1 MHRETPLLSR
11 HLSGLLLLVS
21 ACLGNL
27 AVGET
32 RTWSARNGHRFDAEL
47 IAADALRATFAI
59 DGKPKWVTPLAD
71 LIAPDAE
78 IVRAWRQADR
88 DAPLVDA
95 RLLAA
100 WPPQAGA
107 EAEVQSI
114 GEDAGT
120 FRFESANFQITS
132 DVNLPLSVVRDL
144 ATVFEATRSVLI
156 AIPLGLHA
164 AGEKRKYPVLLTGS
178 SDTYSSAGGGAGSGG
193 FFDWRR
199 GRMVVL
205 LPNLGIAE
213 RNGKLQLGYASNL
226 FVLKHEVTHQLLAR
240 WHGRL
245 PFWLHEGLPE
255 FIAALPYSRGRY
267 VLQNPTG
274 GLRDYLLKWRRSPN
288 TRAITVIPP
297 ARLMSMTAGEW
308 NRAVT
313 QETAYDLYN
322 SAGLLTCYFIQQRGG
337 APIAGFL
344 EALRRGVDPA
354 DAEKTHLLVGRT
366 RESLAAELIAF
377 GRRLGVEI
385 KLAE

>member
-1 MHRETPLLSR
+1 MHRETSLLFRHLLGLLVLLSFC
-11 HLSGLLLLVS
+11 HP
-21 ACLGNL
+21 AF
-27 AVGET
+27 GET

-47 IAADALRATFAI
+47 VAADALRATFAI
-59 DGKPKWVTPLAD
+59 GGKPKWVTPLAD

-78 IVRAWRQADR
+78 IVRAWRSDP

-95 RLLAA
+95 RLLAP
-100 WPPQAGA
+100 WPAHAGA
-107 EAEVQSI
+107 EAELQRI
-114 GEDAGT
+114 GETAGT
-120 FRFESANFQITS
+120 YRFESASFQITS
-132 DVNLPLSVVRDL
+132 DVNLPFFVVRDL

-156 AIPLGLHA
+156 ALPLGLHA

-178 SDTYSSAGGGAGSGG
+178 SDTYTAAGGGAGSGG
-193 FFDWRR
+193 FFDSRR

-213 RNGKLQLGYASNL
+213 KNGKLQLGYANNL

-267 VLQNPTG
+267 VLHNPTG
-274 GLRDYLLKWRRSPN
+274 GLRDYLLKWRRAPN
-288 TRAITVIPP
+288 TRAISVIPP

-322 SAGLLTCYFIQQRGG
+322 SAGLLTCYFVQQRGG

-344 EALRRGVDPA
+344 EALRRGVDPT

-377 GRRLGVEI
+377 GRRLGVEV